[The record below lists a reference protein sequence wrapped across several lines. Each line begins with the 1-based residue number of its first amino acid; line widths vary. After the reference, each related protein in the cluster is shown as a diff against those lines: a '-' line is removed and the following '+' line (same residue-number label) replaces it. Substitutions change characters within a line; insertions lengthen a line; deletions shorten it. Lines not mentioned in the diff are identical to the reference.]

1 MTSKYESII
10 YWSEEEQIREDFIH
24 GNYLSQQ
31 DVETAKKYPVE
42 KLASNENYVH
52 INALYIKTKEI
63 FCNEK

>member
-31 DVETAKKYPVE
+31 DVEIAKKYSVE
-42 KLASNENYVH
+42 KLE
-52 INALYIKTKEI
+52 
-63 FCNEK
+63 